1 LKSRKK
7 QGAKVKVLITG
18 GSGFVGRNLTQRL
31 VKEGHEIT
39 ITSTGSEPVV
49 PGVKKVLYMGL
60 NGIDWTKVCNQDI
73 VFHLMANNDTL
84 CKDYE
89 EMFRANVSGPV
100 DLFNFA
106 LKHGCKKFVYAS
118 STAVY
123 GSEQAPYIEEKTPI
137 NPINIYGQSKAVFD
151 EFAISF
157 AKENDVNVIGLRY
170 CNIYGPGED
179 QKGRRMSVIGQIL
192 RNMLANKRPVLFKNG
207 EQKRDWIYVDD
218 IVEANILSMQKN
230 ISGVFNIGSG
240 ESHSFNEIIEVINKL
255 LKSNIQPEYIECPF
269 LDNYQSYTECDITK
283 AKRELG
289 FDPKFSFLSG
299 IETYYRNLT
308 S

>member
-31 VKEGHEIT
+31 VKEGHEVA
-39 ITSTGSEPVV
+39 ITSTGSEPIV

-60 NGIDWTKVCNQDI
+60 NGIDWNKVRNQDV

-106 LKHGCKKFVYAS
+106 LKHGCKRFVYAS

-179 QKGRRMSVIGQIL
+179 QKGRRMSVIGQML
-192 RNMLANKRPVLFKNG
+192 RTMLANKRPVLFKNG
-207 EQKRDWIYVDD
+207 EQKRDFTHVSD
-218 IVEANILSMQKN
+218 IVNGLIAMSNNKWDAEVFNLG
-230 ISGVFNIGSG
+230 SGVNYSINDLAKMFNYPVKYIPKRLG
-240 ESHSFNEIIEVINKL
+240 EAKETLADISHTQKKL
-255 LKSNIQPEYIECPF
+255 LWNPSFSIQDYI
-269 LDNYQSYTECDITK
+269 K
-283 AKRELG
+283 ELVKG
-289 FDPKFSFLSG
+289 A
-299 IETYYRNLT
+299 
-308 S
+308 